1 MRPHVELIHED
12 DYVWHPA
19 ELPYAVGE
27 IRERRLSGDEEDGSA
42 ALSLAF
48 GSPTRRAA
56 GVPSADTE
64 FFVLEGRLRHG
75 TTDLGPGGYL
85 HVPKGVPMEELS
97 AEAGSR
103 VLHWREYGPSDFEPG
118 GTRWPDASGDVT
130 EWDSGAMEWITAPTN
145 GPLTPLYIKLLH
157 RDEKTG
163 FYTRLVLAP
172 KGWTDH
178 RLAHHPCY
186 EEFYTL
192 SGRMTYNF
200 GDIDP
205 GTYCFRPPFVKHGH
219 FVAEED
225 TTWIIRSD
233 GELINWYTTD
243 EWIKWGG
250 EAENYEPHHAPV
262 PSTLPIRSRSR
273 GDWDSDGM

>member
-12 DYVWHPA
+12 DYVWHVA
-19 ELPYAVGE
+19 ELPGGAGE
-27 IRERRLSGDEEDGSA
+27 VRERRLSTDEEDGSS
-42 ALSLAF
+42 ALSLEF
-48 GSPTRRAA
+48 DTDWSRGA
-56 GVPSADTE
+56 GVPAADTE
-64 FFVLEGRLRHG
+64 FFVVSGRLTYG
-75 TTDLGPGGYL
+75 DTPLGPGGYVQ
-85 HVPKGVPMEELS
+85 VPTGVPMEAVS
-97 AEAGSR
+97 IDAGSR
-103 VLHWREYGPSDFEPG
+103 VLHWREYGPADFALDGERAAEADG
-118 GTRWPDASGDVT
+118 EVT
-130 EWDSGAMEWITAPTN
+130 VRDPEDMEWVAAPTV
-145 GPLTPLYIKLLH
+145 GPISPLYIKLLH

-163 FYTRLVLAP
+163 FYTRLILAP

-192 SGRMTYNF
+192 GGRMTYNF

-233 GELINWYTTD
+233 GELINWYTTE
-243 EWIKWGG
+243 EWINWGG
-250 EAENYEPHHAPV
+250 EAENYEPHQAPQ
-262 PSTLPIRSRSR
+262 PSTMPLRSRSR
-273 GDWDSDGM
+273 GAWTRDGM

>member
-27 IRERRLSGDEEDGSA
+27 MRERRLSSDEEDGSA

-48 GSPTRRAA
+48 DSSARRDA

-118 GTRWPDASGDVT
+118 GARWPDASGEVT
-130 EWDSGAMEWITAPTN
+130 EWDSGTMEWITAPTN

-250 EAENYEPHHAPV
+250 EAENYEPHQAPV

-273 GDWDSDGM
+273 GDWDNDGM